1 MSCPKRWRQRPL
13 LSPVTALERVERDIV
28 SGSLISLPDPEMAP
42 ATHREVARKALRAM
56 LDREATAA
64 PRTLE
69 QADADRAQAEA
80 ALAALRQA
88 LRQAL
93 RLRDVSPAVGPAT
106 EAAASLGL
114 DAEIGASRPF
124 AQAAMGGL
132 VEIGEATLAIEGGAT
147 VEEASR
153 ALRER
158 HFDGK
163 PLEEIRAPVMLV
175 AAIAAAGKRAVWP
188 KALQSHGQ

>member
-1 MSCPKRWRQRPL
+1 M
-13 LSPVTALERVERDIV
+13 
-28 SGSLISLPDPEMAP
+28 SGSLISLPDPEMVRAVL
-42 ATHREVARKALRAM
+42 REVARKALRAM

-88 LRQAL
+88 LR
-93 RLRDVSPAVGPAT
+93 LRDVSPAVGPAT

-114 DAEIGASRPF
+114 DAEIGASRPI

-132 VEIGEATLAIEGGAT
+132 VEIGEVALAVEDGAT

-163 PLEEIRAPVMLV
+163 PLDEIR
-175 AAIAAAGKRAVWP
+175 
-188 KALQSHGQ
+188 